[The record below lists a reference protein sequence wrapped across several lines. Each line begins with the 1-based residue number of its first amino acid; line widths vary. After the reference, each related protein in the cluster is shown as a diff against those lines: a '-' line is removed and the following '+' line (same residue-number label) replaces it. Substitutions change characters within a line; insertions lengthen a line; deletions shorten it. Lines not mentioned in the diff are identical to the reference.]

1 MYNILIA
8 DELYTIRVGVRTI
21 VNEVL
26 GDQHHVVSV
35 SDYDTLKQA
44 VHSNRFDLIVIDLH
58 MQGINGMS
66 LIKTIIDHQEDPKIV
81 VMTKLDNDCFF
92 ETCMGLCEV
101 KAFISKHTSETEVRT
116 AFENAILGRRFVP
129 ELQQQRLD
137 QLYVYRR
144 DFSNPFDVLSAR
156 EQKVTQLL
164 LKGLGIL
171 EIGNELDIS
180 SSTASTYKSRIFKKL
195 NVSNVIELN
204 KHADQF
210 GFIANGLELN

>member
-8 DELYTIRVGVRTI
+8 DDLYSIRVGVKTI
-21 VNEVL
+21 ITEVL
-26 GDQHHVVSV
+26 GPQHNVVLAP
-35 SDYDTLKQA
+35 DYDALKQA
-44 VHSNRFDLIVIDLH
+44 VHNERFDLIIIDLH
-58 MQGINGMS
+58 LQGINGMS
-66 LIKTIIDHQEDPKIV
+66 LIKTIIDHQADPKIV

-92 ETCMGLCEV
+92 ETCMGLGEV
-101 KAFISKHTSETEVRT
+101 KAFISKHTSEAEVRT
-116 AFENAILGRRFVP
+116 AFENAVQGRRFMP
-129 ELQQQRLD
+129 EMQQQ
-137 QLYVYRR
+137 QLEQWYLYKK
-144 DFSNPFDVLSAR
+144 DFLNPFDVLSAR

-171 EIGNELDIS
+171 EIGNELAIS

-210 GFIANGLELN
+210 GFITNGFEAN

>member
-8 DELYTIRVGVRTI
+8 DDLYSIRVGIKTI
-21 VNEVL
+21 ITEVL
-26 GDQHHVVSV
+26 GPQHHVVLV

-44 VHSNRFDLIVIDLH
+44 LHNDRFDLIVIDLH
-58 MQGINGMS
+58 LQGINGMS
-66 LIKTIIDHQEDPKIV
+66 LIKTIIDHQSDPKIV

-92 ETCMGLCEV
+92 ETCMGLGEV
-101 KAFISKHTSETEVRT
+101 KAFVSKHTSEAEVGA
-116 AFENAILGRRFVP
+116 AFENAVQGRRFMP
-129 ELQQQRLD
+129 EMQQQ
-137 QLYVYRR
+137 QLEQWYLYKK
-144 DFSNPFDVLSAR
+144 DFLNPFDVLSAR

-171 EIGNELDIS
+171 EIGNELAIS

-210 GFIANGLELN
+210 GFITNGFEAN

>member
-8 DELYTIRVGVRTI
+8 DDLYTIRVGVTTI
-21 VNEVL
+21 IKEVL
-26 GDQHHVVSV
+26 GPGHHIVPV
-35 SDYDTLKQA
+35 SDYDALKQA
-44 VHSNRFDLIVIDLH
+44 LQGDRYDLIVIDLH
-58 MQGINGMS
+58 MKGTNGIS
-66 LIKTIIDHQEDPKIV
+66 LIRTMLDHQAGPRIV

-92 ETCMGLCEV
+92 ETCMGLNEV
-101 KAFISKHTSETEVRT
+101 KAFISKHTSEAEIRT
-116 AFENAILGRRFVP
+116 AFENAVQGRRFVP
-129 ELQQQRLD
+129 ELQQQQLE
-137 QLYVYRR
+137 QLYLYRK
-144 DFSNPFDVLSAR
+144 DILNPFDGLSAR

-171 EIGNELDIS
+171 EIGNELAIS

-210 GFIANGLELN
+210 GFITNGFEAN